1 LGTQETERLGLYKK
15 IFAILLFVFS
25 IKGFAQTY
33 PDPVVDSLLNTGIN
47 YIILQNYLHAK
58 STFEYLNNSYP
69 ALPLGNIYLVATEI
83 ARAYDYEE
91 PYNQDYIKEN
101 LDTAETKTK
110 NLLDRDEGNLWYIYF
125 KALNEGY
132 YAYYQVLQKNWLSAF
147 SNGVDAV
154 RDFEKCLNIDP
165 EFYESKIAI
174 GSYQYWRSRKTEFL
188 KWLPFIKDETE
199 LGIKNLKVAVDHAS
213 YHRYS
218 AINSLLWI
226 YIDQKKFQA
235 AVELAEKTL
244 RQYPGSRFFM
254 WPLARAY
261 ENVDIQKAIDIYN
274 ELLDFYS
281 KLPDSNFFNE
291 IVLKHVLAQ
300 LYVKQ
305 GDKGKALELCNQ
317 ILSLKHIP
325 DYTRN
330 RLGDRLDRVEDL
342 KQQLL
347 SKQ

>member
-1 LGTQETERLGLYKK
+1 MQETERLGLYR
-15 IFAILLFVFS
+15 IFFAIFLIFITVEGL
-25 IKGFAQTY
+25 AQTY
-33 PDPVVDSLLNTGIN
+33 PDPVVDSLLNSGIN
-47 YIILQNYLHAK
+47 DIILQNYSRAK
-58 STFEYLNNSYP
+58 ATFEYLDKFCP
-69 ALPLGNIYLVATEI
+69 TLPLGNIYLVATEI

-91 PYNQDYIKEN
+91 PFDKDFIIDN
-101 LDTAETKTK
+101 LGTAEAKAK
-110 NLLDRDEGNLWYIYF
+110 SLLDINDNNLWYIYF
-125 KALNEGY
+125 QALNEGY

-165 EFYESKIAI
+165 QFYESKIAI

-188 KWLPFIKDETE
+188 KWIPFVKDESE
-199 LGIKNLKVAVDHAS
+199 LGIKNLQIAVDHAS

-226 YIDQKKFQA
+226 YIDQKKYQA
-235 AVELAEKTL
+235 AIDLAEKTL

-261 ENVDIQKAIDIYN
+261 EGVDIQKAINIYK

-281 KLPDSNFFNE
+281 KLPDSNFYNE
-291 IVLKHVLAQ
+291 IVLKHILAQ

-305 GDKGKALELCNQ
+305 GDKKKALELCDQ
-317 ILSLKHIP
+317 ILSLTNLS

-330 RLGDRLDRVEDL
+330 RLADRLNRVEDL
-342 KQQLL
+342 KQELL
-347 SKQ
+347 SSQ